1 MGSSCLAQIEQL
13 MKVFNSALLFFKEK
27 QTVFSGCFLLLFLG
41 MSFLSCNDGNAL
53 EKEIEKIPMDVD
65 IIRFDKDF
73 AAATP
78 ENLPELKAEYP
89 LFFPEQYN
97 DSIWVEKLT
106 DTLQI
111 ELEDEVFKLF
121 PDNQKL
127 EDILVPLFQHIKY
140 YFPKFQTPKVITT
153 TSDVDYR
160 SKVILADSILVIALD
175 TYLGSEHPFYFG
187 IDRYVV
193 KEMQESQIGP
203 DVAEAFGHKYVKAPK
218 NTAFLSQI
226 VYYGKQLYLKDLW
239 MPNTSD
245 ADKIGYTEKEYTWA
259 EENEL
264 YMWRYFI
271 ESEMLYS
278 TDPKLGARFINPAPF
293 SKFYLE
299 IDNDSPGMLGRYLG
313 WKIVRAYM
321 ENNSVE
327 VQRLMI
333 TDADEIFK
341 NSKYKPKK

>member
-1 MGSSCLAQIEQL
+1 
-13 MKVFNSALLFFKEK
+13 MKTFNLTFLPRKK
-27 QTVFSGCFLLLFLG
+27 QHVASMRFVLLLFLG
-41 MSFLSCNDGNAL
+41 SVLFSCSDRSNV
-53 EKEIEKIPMDVD
+53 EKEIENIPMDVE

-78 ENLPELKAEYP
+78 EDLPKLKSEYP
-89 LFFPEQYN
+89 LFFPAQYN
-97 DSIWVEKLT
+97 DSIWIEKLT

-111 ELEDEVFKLF
+111 ELESEVFKIF
-121 PDNQKL
+121 SENDKL
-127 EDILVPLFQHIKY
+127 EEILVPLFQHIKY
-140 YFPKFQTPKVITT
+140 YFPKFQTPKVVTT

-160 SKVILADSILVIALD
+160 SKVILADSLLVIALD
-175 TYLGSEHPFYFG
+175 TYLGSDHPFYLG
-187 IDRYVV
+187 IDRYVS
-193 KEMQESQIGP
+193 KEMKPSQIGP
-203 DVAEAFGHKYVKAPK
+203 DVAEAYAYQYVGPPK
-218 NTAFLSQI
+218 NAAFLSQI
-226 VYYGKQLYLKDLW
+226 IYYGKQLYLKDLW
-239 MPNTSD
+239 MPNISD
-245 ADKIGYTEKEYTWA
+245 AEKIGYTEDEFAWA

-271 ESEMLYS
+271 ESEMLYN

-313 WKIVRAYM
+313 WKIVRSYM
-321 ENNSVE
+321 ENNTVE
-327 VQRLMI
+327 IQRLMI